1 MEMVTTSQYLKIQN
15 TKYKVQEYKRDKQN
29 TKYLW
34 NGNGMVKEQYQHH
47 QEYPLKVSNFDRGVG
62 VLTCHRKICKKLT
75 KGVWCVFGNIYDKK
89 CQQEYICM

>member
-34 NGNGMVKEQYQHH
+34 NGNGMVKQQYQHH
-47 QEYPLKVSNFDRGVG
+47 QEYPLQFSNFDRGVG
-62 VLTCHRKICKKLT
+62 VLT